1 MARTSTFNNWGKTYR
16 SMSYHLLDAG
26 KQLTEISKRDFTYLA
41 QEYLSEVDAKW
52 PHTSYGRVYHGLRG
66 GVYKVLNGAQFG
78 GDATHPWYYGQLHD
92 SVAVRIADKNRTVSV
107 SYMPTRATTPQ
118 HTSKSD
124 GVGEYKNIIGAEW
137 AQIAAY
143 NAQYYFLPGIQ
154 FQLIIGVPYAQ
165 KVNESGRHHAFAD
178 RLMDDLVVKIEDYM
192 WSQEF
197 RNKCKKV
204 KFSGSTAYGRQFKK
218 S

>member
-1 MARTSTFNNWGKTYR
+1 MAKTSTFNDWGKTYR

-26 KQLTEISKRDFTYLA
+26 KQLTEIGKRDFTYLA

-52 PHTSYGRVYHGLRG
+52 PHSTLVTKPGKYG
-66 GVYKVLNGAQFG
+66 GVVQQSFG

-154 FQLIIGVPYAQ
+154 LQLIVGVPYAK
-165 KVNESGRHHAFAD
+165 KVNDSGRHHGFAD
-178 RLMDDLVVKIEDYM
+178 SLMDDLVYKIETYIL
-192 WSQEF
+192 SPEF
-197 RNKCKKV
+197 REKCKKV
-204 KFSGSTAYGRQFKK
+204 KFSGRTAYGKLVR
-218 S
+218 

>member
-1 MARTSTFNNWGKTYR
+1 
-16 SMSYHLLDAG
+16 MSYHLLDAG
-26 KQLTEISKRDFTYLA
+26 KQLTEIGKRDFTYLA

-52 PHTSYGRVYHGLRG
+52 PHSTTVTRIKWGKNNVQTAR
-66 GVYKVLNGAQFG
+66 FG
-78 GDATHPWYYGQLHD
+78 GDKEHPWYYGQLHD

-107 SYMPTRATTPQ
+107 SYMPTRATAPQ

-154 FQLIIGVPYAQ
+154 FQLIVGVPYAQ
-165 KVNESGRHHAFAD
+165 KVNDSGRHHGFAD
-178 RLMDDLVVKIEDYM
+178 SLMDDLVYKIETYIL
-192 WSQEF
+192 SPAF
-197 RNKCKKV
+197 REKCKRV
-204 KFSGSTAYGRQFKK
+204 KFSGKTAYGKLVR
-218 S
+218 

>member
-1 MARTSTFNNWGKTYR
+1 MKRDRQFNDWGKTYR

-26 KQLTEISKRDFTYLA
+26 KQLTEIGKRDFTYLA

-52 PHTSYGRVYHGLRG
+52 PHSTLVTKPGKYG
-66 GVYKVLNGAQFG
+66 GVVQQSFG
-78 GDATHPWYYGQLHD
+78 GDKDHPWYYGQLHD

-107 SYMPTRATTPQ
+107 SYMPTRATAPQ

-154 FQLIIGVPYAQ
+154 FQLIVGVPYAN
-165 KVNESGRHHAFAD
+165 KVNDSGRHYGFAD
-178 RLMDDLVVKIEDYM
+178 SLMDDLVYKIETYIL
-192 WSQEF
+192 SPEF
-197 RNKCKKV
+197 REKCKRV
-204 KFSGSTAYGRQFKK
+204 KFSGKTAYGKLVR
-218 S
+218 

>member
-1 MARTSTFNNWGKTYR
+1 MARDKQFNDWGKTYK

-26 KQLTEISKRDFTYLA
+26 KQLTEIGKRDFTYLA

-52 PHTSYGRVYHGLRG
+52 PHSTTVTRIKWGKNNVKTSH
-66 GVYKVLNGAQFG
+66 FG
-78 GDATHPWYYGQLHD
+78 GDKDHPWYYGQLHD
-92 SVAVRIADKNRTVSV
+92 SVAIRIADKNRTVSV

-154 FQLIIGVPYAQ
+154 FQLIVGVPYAN
-165 KVNESGRHHAFAD
+165 KVNDSGRHHGFAD
-178 RLMDDLVVKIEDYM
+178 SMMDDFVNKIETYIL
-192 WSQEF
+192 SPEF
-197 RNKCKKV
+197 REKCKKV
-204 KFSGSTAYGRQFKK
+204 KFSGKTAYGKLVR
-218 S
+218 

>member
-41 QEYLSEVDAKW
+41 QEYLSEVDARW
-52 PHTSYGRVYHGLRG
+52 PHSTVVTRPGKSG
-66 GVYKVLNGAQFG
+66 GVVQQAFG
-78 GDATHPWYYGQLHD
+78 GDATHPWYHGQLHD

-192 WSQEF
+192 WSPAF